1 LVDEF
6 SHRIVTSH
14 TSSARLKTVLPI
26 PSQHS
31 LSDSSPDQTVGFR
44 DHIYNSVA
52 AEKNA
57 RAAEF
62 SNIKRA
68 LSKDAIVISDSLNY
82 IKGYRY
88 QLWCEAKAVGTRC
101 CVVHVAAREDE
112 CKRWNRERLRQH
124 GAVGEDE
131 GGETTPG
138 DANHKEQDVKG
149 PAGFGELLPESHTA
163 LYGDRQDFESRS
175 RSSSVDVQLENG
187 AAAPSLTSFSLRD
200 AGDEA
205 LPSLASLSLN
215 DGSKNEPER
224 ASDKHVHGDA
234 GANTATPSSNPQPP
248 DRLPRFPPSLPYTEK
263 TLQSLILRYEPPS
276 PFSRW
281 DTPLFTLPTTDPHP
295 PYDAIW
301 SALFPSTAP
310 SRKLA
315 AKNGTPNTTAG
326 DTDSRG
332 EADEVRPHAATVLPP
347 STSAQALQL
356 LERTT
361 ADIVT
366 SLFNAYKAQA
376 IGDEGGDLTITLADE
391 TLQKEREINIT
402 ISLPPGTILTQPMLQ
417 RLRRKFTQ
425 IQRGGI
431 AHGRGHAVERGRK
444 GVVETFGRFLE
455 GEFGG

>member
-6 SHRIVTSH
+6 SDRIAA
-14 TSSARLKTVLPI
+14 SSAQLKTILPI

-31 LSDSSPDQTVGFR
+31 LSDSSPDQTVGLR
-44 DHIYNSVA
+44 DHIYTSVA

-62 SNIKRA
+62 SNVKRA

-88 QLWCEAKAVGTRC
+88 QLWCEAKAAGTRC

-112 CKRWNRERLRQH
+112 CKKWNRERLRQH
-124 GAVGEDE
+124 GEVGEDE
-131 GGETTPG
+131 GGEATPG
-138 DANHKEQDVKG
+138 DANHKEKDAKG

-163 LYGDRQDFESRS
+163 LYGDRQDFQSRS
-175 RSSSVDVQLENG
+175 RSSSVDVQLEDG
-187 AAAPSLTSFSLRD
+187 AAAPSLTSFSLR
-200 AGDEA
+200 GTRGEA

-215 DGSKNEPER
+215 DGSKNELER
-224 ASDKHVHGDA
+224 TSDKRVYGDA

-248 DRLPRFPPSLPYTEK
+248 DQLPKFPTSLPYTQQ

-301 SALFPSTAP
+301 AALFPPTAP

-315 AKNGTPNTTAG
+315 AKNGTSNTTAG
-326 DTDSRG
+326 DTGPRG
-332 EADEVRPHAATVLPP
+332 EVDEVDEVRPHAATVLPP

-356 LERTT
+356 LERAT

-366 SLFNAYKAQA
+366 SLFSAYKAQA

-391 TLQKEREINIT
+391 TLQKEREIDIT

-425 IQRGGI
+425 MQRGGI

-444 GVVETFGRFLE
+444 GVVEAFGRFLE

>member
-6 SHRIVTSH
+6 SDRITTSH

-31 LSDSSPDQTVGFR
+31 LSDSSSDQTIGLR
-44 DHIYNSVA
+44 DHIYNSAA

-88 QLWCEAKAVGTRC
+88 QLWCEAKAAGTRC

-112 CKRWNRERLRQH
+112 CKKWNRERLRQH
-124 GAVGEDE
+124 GEVGEDE
-131 GGETTPG
+131 GRQSPPG
-138 DANHKEQDVKG
+138 DANDKEQDVKSS
-149 PAGFGELLPESHTA
+149 ASFGELLPESHTA
-163 LYGDRQDFESRS
+163 LYGDRQDFEPRS
-175 RSSSVDVQLENG
+175 RSSSIDVQLENE

-200 AGDEA
+200 AKDEA

-215 DGSKNEPER
+215 GGSKNEPER
-224 ASDKHVHGDA
+224 ISDQHVHGDG
-234 GANTATPSSNPQPP
+234 GANTVTTTTNPPP
-248 DRLPRFPPSLPYTEK
+248 PAQLPKFPTSLPYAQT

-310 SRKLA
+310 SRKLTA
-315 AKNGTPNTTAG
+315 RSGHPNTTAG
-326 DTDSRG
+326 DTDPRS

-366 SLFNAYKAQA
+366 SLFSAYKAQD
-376 IGDEGGDLTITLADE
+376 IGDEGGDLTITLTDE
-391 TLQKEREINIT
+391 PSQKEKEIDIT

-425 IQRGGI
+425 MQRGGI
-431 AHGRGHAVERGRK
+431 AHGKGHAVERGRK
-444 GVVETFGRFLE
+444 GVVEAFGRFLE